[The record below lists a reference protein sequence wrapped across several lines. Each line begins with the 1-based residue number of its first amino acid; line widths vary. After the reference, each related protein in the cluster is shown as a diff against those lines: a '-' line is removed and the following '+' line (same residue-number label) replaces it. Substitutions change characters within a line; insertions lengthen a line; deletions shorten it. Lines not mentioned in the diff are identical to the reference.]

1 MIGTTRIAAASAAA
15 LMTLPGAAPAGAQ
28 GFSPAGP
35 FAFTNLIPITV
46 SAGLMLT
53 CGLSGT
59 GSVDPWGNAAVTSV
73 TFSPTASLCPS
84 VTVTSLPV
92 AVTGHAS
99 AATVTLH
106 GVMVNAI
113 TGRCLGNLTGSDD
126 AVFGIVTFTNASIAS
141 ISGGAA
147 CRISGR
153 VRVTPA
159 LHF

>member
-1 MIGTTRIAAASAAA
+1 MIDTTRIAAAAAAA
-15 LMTLPGAAPAGAQ
+15 LMALSAGAAAAQ

-35 FAFTNLIPITV
+35 FAFTNLTPITV
-46 SAGLMLT
+46 SAGLTLT
-53 CGLSGT
+53 CDLSGT
-59 GSVDPWGNAAVTSV
+59 GVVDPWGNAAVTSV

-113 TGRCLGNLTGSDD
+113 TGRCLGNLTGSYD

-147 CRISGR
+147 CRISGKL
-153 VRVTPA
+153 RVTPA